1 MKYDAFISYRHSEL
15 DMFVAKKIHKGL
27 ETFKVPRQVRKIG
40 GKSKI
45 SRVFRDQEELPIGSD
60 LGDNISGALKESEY
74 LLVICSPRT
83 PESYWVQK
91 EIDTFISLHPRD
103 HILAILVEGE
113 PNESFPSQL
122 LNDENGNPV
131 EPLAADVRGDNIK
144 EVNKKLKTEIIRLAA
159 PILHCSYDDLR
170 QRHRERRIKKIFSI
184 VTAAFVI
191 IAALG
196 IGFGIYN
203 ARMANEIA
211 KNYKEKQITQSKSLA
226 DTSLSLYKEGDLKT
240 AALVAVSALP
250 SEQNDRPYVADAEN
264 ALSKA
269 LHVYDSSS
277 IITKKASFKH
287 DLTVADMYFDET
299 GNYLVTIDR
308 SATVY
313 VWDMEKEECIFKVYA
328 DFSSYGDVESTLYA
342 NVISDKLVIV
352 RTSSVSAYSLDGTL
366 MYREESEKE
375 YHSCKE
381 SLESG
386 LLVLETVSSVLVFDT
401 DILEVTA
408 KIDCPDESKYIQE
421 TAISKNGKYIAVSYG
436 DMSTG
441 YTIFVSDINGKIV
454 SYHKPTETYISEMIV
469 DDEGNVVCVDYPLYG
484 SLVSEAV
491 TTSVNID
498 YFSIASDTESPVWNY
513 AEDVQTMLFM
523 DGYTLLRFFDIEIGD
538 GAGTNVIIVSL
549 IDKVITFSHEGEI
562 YSEIYSGTTIASI
575 LCTYGGHCFMFL
587 RDGSLKINS
596 LLNGRPYN
604 NNSFEEIGSSISS
617 IITKNGVFAIRGYL
631 TPDVLIMKNN
641 MSEKAE
647 LINTFE
653 KSYSSSVSE
662 DGETVCFYES
672 DYSEELNRFNFLN
685 TATNEI
691 TYSFEYKDAK
701 SITSYGF
708 VTNDL
713 YYAADISGKIL
724 LINFKNK
731 EVKEIPIPADYFSLK
746 GIHFTNDGKF
756 YIVNSSFDMSF
767 YDMENNRYKHIF
779 KDNEQ
784 SIHDSFINNAGTTAY
799 YFERDCKL
807 RSVNIETEEIK
818 DDYDESLVT
827 TPSFLELGL
836 FKFSDD
842 SSKFILCCRDG
853 YLKVVDT
860 LSGEILDEISFNCRY
875 RGYVSFIEDSKKL
888 LLQGEDYIIKIYNL
902 ETKEFEFISDEQYNA
917 IKYVRDEA
925 DKLYLVNDYEMLAL
939 TKDPYAIQYSV
950 DSGIEYIASTNKI
963 LAKNGQSLYSLDYI
977 PYQDLIALTAEKFNN
992 ATLSETEKIKY
1003 HVD

>member
-27 ETFKVPRQVRKIG
+27 ETFKVPRQVKKIG

-45 SRVFRDQEELPIGSD
+45 TRVFRDQEELPIGSD

-113 PNESFPSQL
+113 PNESFPAQL

-170 QRHRERRIKKIFSI
+170 QRHRERRIKRIFSI

-203 ARMANEIA
+203 AKMANEIA
-211 KNYKEKQITQSKSLA
+211 RNYKEKQITQSKSLA

-250 SEQNDRPYVADAEN
+250 SEENDRPYVADAEN

-269 LHVYDSSS
+269 LHVYDASS
-277 IITKKASFKH
+277 IITKKALFKH

-299 GNYLVTIDR
+299 GKYLVTTDR

-313 VWDMEKEECIFKVYA
+313 VWDMEKEECIIKNYS

-342 NVISDKLVIV
+342 NVISGKLVIV

-386 LLVLETVSSVLVFDT
+386 LLVLETTSSVLVFDT
-401 DILEVTA
+401 DVLEVTA

-421 TAISKNGKYIAVSYG
+421 TAISKNGKYIAASFG
-436 DMSTG
+436 DLSTG
-441 YTIFVSDINGKIV
+441 YSIFVSDISGKII
-454 SYHKPTETYISEMIV
+454 SYHKTTETYISEMIV
-469 DDEGNVVCVDYPLYG
+469 DDEGNVVCVDYPLA
-484 SLVSEAV
+484 SSASDDSI
-491 TTSVNID
+491 TTSVYIE
-498 YFSIASDTESPVWNY
+498 YFSITSDTESPVWSY
-513 AEDVQTMLFM
+513 KEEVQTALFM
-523 DGYTLLRFFDIEIGD
+523 DGYTLLRFFDIEFAD
-538 GAGTNVIIVSL
+538 GTVSNVIISSL
-549 IDKVITFSHEGEI
+549 IDKVITFSHEGDI

-575 LCTYGGHCFMFL
+575 LCTSGGHCFMFL

-596 LLNGRPYN
+596 LLNGRNYN
-604 NNSFEEIGSSISS
+604 NNSFEEIGKTISS
-617 IITKNGVFAIRGYL
+617 IITRNGLFAIRGYMS
-631 TPDVLIMKNN
+631 PDVLIMKNN

-647 LINTFE
+647 LINTFKE
-653 KSYSSSVSE
+653 SFSSSVSE
-662 DGETVCFYES
+662 DGKTACFFES
-672 DYSEELNRFNFLN
+672 NYSEELNRFNFLD

-701 SITSYGF
+701 SITSSGF

-713 YYAADISGKIL
+713 YYAADVSGKIM
-724 LINFKNK
+724 LIYFKEK
-731 EVKEIPIPADYFSLK
+731 TAKEIPIPAEYFSLR
-746 GIHFTNDGKF
+746 GIHFTKDGKYF
-756 YIVNSSFDMSF
+756 IVNSAFDMSF
-767 YDMENNRYKHIF
+767 FDMENNRYEHIF
-779 KDNEQ
+779 RGNEE
-784 SIHDSFINNAGTTAY
+784 SIHDAYINSDATIAY
-799 YFERDCKL
+799 YFEKDCKL
-807 RSVNIETEEIK
+807 RSVNLETKEIK

-827 TPSFLELGL
+827 TPSFLNLGL

-875 RGYVSFIEDSKKL
+875 RGHASFVEDSKKL
-888 LLQGEDYIIKIYNL
+888 VLQGEDFIIKIYNL

-925 DKLYLVNDYEMLAL
+925 DKLYLINEFEMLAL
-939 TKDPYAIQYSV
+939 AKGPFAIQYSV
-950 DSGIEYIASTNKI
+950 DSGMAYIAETNKI
-963 LAKNGQSLYSLDYI
+963 LAKNGQSLYSLDYV